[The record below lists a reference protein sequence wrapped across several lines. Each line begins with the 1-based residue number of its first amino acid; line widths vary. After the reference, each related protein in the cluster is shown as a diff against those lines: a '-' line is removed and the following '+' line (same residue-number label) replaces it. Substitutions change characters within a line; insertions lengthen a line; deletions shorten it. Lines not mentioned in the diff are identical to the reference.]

1 VTRSTSIWRRD
12 ILGWSLYDFANTI
25 YSMNIVSLY
34 LKRYIVEDLN
44 YDDRWFDIPFSLS
57 MAFAALLLPALGAMS
72 DYTTKKKLF
81 VLLFTIACSGAI
93 GLLAVVPP
101 AMIFATVVLFVIANF
116 SYEAAQPFYN
126 ALLYSVADGARARYI
141 SGVGVAFGY
150 VGSVVG
156 MVLVLPFVTGGL
168 FSLEIPLIT
177 GGGKVAAFVPTAILF
192 LLFTLPL
199 VFWVH
204 ERPVQKK
211 GKPGLVRAYRDV
223 YDGVVQTKKYPG
235 VLRFLIADYCF
246 EDAVMTVIINIGLYC
261 SIVLSL
267 DDTQINAFLIISTIS
282 AVAGSLVIGKI
293 AQFWSLKRLI
303 QLIVIGWIICLLLF
317 VVTDNMAVV
326 WVIGSVVGILL
337 GGLWTTTR
345 PMLAELV
352 PRSELGRFFG
362 LFALSGRA
370 AAVIG
375 PLLWTTVVY
384 LFNSER
390 AVGRATARML
400 DLTEQQ
406 MTALP
411 YKAGILSLVVMMALG
426 LYIFRNVRQPR
437 EDRHE

>member
-1 VTRSTSIWRRD
+1 
-12 ILGWSLYDFANTI
+12 
-25 YSMNIVSLY
+25 
-34 LKRYIVEDLN
+34 
-44 YDDRWFDIPFSLS
+44 
-57 MAFAALLLPALGAMS
+57 
-72 DYTTKKKLF
+72 
-81 VLLFTIACSGAI
+81 
-93 GLLAVVPP
+93 
-101 AMIFATVVLFVIANF
+101 
-116 SYEAAQPFYN
+116 
-126 ALLYSVADGARARYI
+126 ARYI

-156 MVLVLPFVTGGL
+156 MVLVLPFVTGDL
-168 FSLEIPLIT
+168 FGLEIPLIS
-177 GGGKVAAFVPTAILF
+177 GGGKAAAFLPTAVLF

-204 ERPVQKK
+204 ERPVQKA
-211 GKPGLVRAYRDV
+211 GRPGLRKAYRDV
-223 YDGVVQTKKYPG
+223 YEGVVQTKKYPG
-235 VLRFLIADYCF
+235 VLRFLVADYCF

-267 DDTQINAFLIISTIS
+267 DDTQINAFLIISTLS
-282 AVAGSLVIGKI
+282 AVVGSFVIGKI
-293 AQFWSLKRLI
+293 AQVWELRRLI
-303 QLIVIGWIICLLLF
+303 QLIVLGWIISLLAF

-326 WVIGSVVGILL
+326 WVIGSVVGVLL

-352 PRSELGRFFG
+352 PRAELGRFFG
-362 LFALSGRA
+362 LFSLSGRA

-390 AVGRATARML
+390 VLGEAVVQTL

-406 MTALP
+406 QTSLP

-426 LYIFRNVRQPR
+426 LYIFRKVRQPR
-437 EDRHE
+437 EDVNG

>member
-1 VTRSTSIWRRD
+1 
-12 ILGWSLYDFANTI
+12 
-25 YSMNIVSLY
+25 M
-34 LKRYIVEDLN
+34 
-44 YDDRWFDIPFSLS
+44 
-57 MAFAALLLPALGAMS
+57 
-72 DYTTKKKLF
+72 
-81 VLLFTIACSGAI
+81 
-93 GLLAVVPP
+93 
-101 AMIFATVVLFVIANF
+101 
-116 SYEAAQPFYN
+116 
-126 ALLYSVADGARARYI
+126 
-141 SGVGVAFGY
+141 
-150 VGSVVG
+150 
-156 MVLVLPFVTGGL
+156 
-168 FSLEIPLIT
+168 
-177 GGGKVAAFVPTAILF
+177 
-192 LLFTLPL
+192 
-199 VFWVH
+199 
-204 ERPVQKK
+204 
-211 GKPGLVRAYRDV
+211 RAYRDV

-303 QLIVIGWIICLLLF
+303 QLIVSGWIICLLLF

-352 PRSELGRFFG
+352 PRAELGRFFG

-390 AVGRATARML
+390 TVGRATARML

-426 LYIFRNVRQPR
+426 LYIFRNVRHPL
-437 EDRHE
+437 EDRRG